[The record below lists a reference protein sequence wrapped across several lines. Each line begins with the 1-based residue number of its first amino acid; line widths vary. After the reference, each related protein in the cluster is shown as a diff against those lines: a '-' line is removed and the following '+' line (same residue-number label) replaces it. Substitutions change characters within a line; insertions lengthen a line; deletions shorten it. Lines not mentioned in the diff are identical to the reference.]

1 MHNHL
6 VEPGV
11 EGWKVTSQWGKILG
25 RLEKNTW
32 IANKFE
38 KFLGNLKFIFGNPH
52 DEVDLA
58 ILQNS
63 PIHGQ
68 LNYFAYFVE
77 VFEILKL
84 MLSIIPKLT

>member
-1 MHNHL
+1 VIL
-6 VEPGV
+6 
-11 EGWKVTSQWGKILG
+11 WGKRLG

-32 IANKFE
+32 IAKKFE
-38 KFLGNLKFIFGNPH
+38 KLLGSLKFIFGNPH

-68 LNYFAYFVE
+68 LPCKLNYYFYFVE
-77 VFEILKL
+77 VFEIF
-84 MLSIIPKLT
+84 